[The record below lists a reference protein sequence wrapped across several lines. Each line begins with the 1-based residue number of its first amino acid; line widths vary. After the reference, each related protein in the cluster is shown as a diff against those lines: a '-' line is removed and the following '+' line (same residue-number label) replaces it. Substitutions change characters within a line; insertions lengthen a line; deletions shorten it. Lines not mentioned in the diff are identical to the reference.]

1 MIARRVGQ
9 AAIALVCAFAAAVA
23 IAQTYPSKPIR
34 WILGFPPGGSGDV
47 LCRLLG
53 AKLSESLGQPVVVEN
68 RSGAAGNIG
77 MELAAKSPPDGY
89 TIAFVYSGTHSINPS
104 LYSKMPFAESD
115 FTPVIWLS
123 AVPLVI
129 VVASSQPIA
138 SVRDLIAA
146 AKAKPGQFSF
156 GSAGSGAINH
166 LAGELFASVAG
177 TQLVHVPY
185 RGGAPATA
193 ALLAGDITMIFS
205 EPASIV
211 PHITAGKLRPI
222 AFTSA
227 RRALLMPELPTVA
240 ESGVPTYEVTAW
252 NGVHVPAGTPAEI
265 VQRLN
270 AEFNKIIAA
279 PDMRERM
286 IASGFEPVGGA
297 PERLSELIRTETTK
311 WAKVVKA
318 TGMKVD

>member
-1 MIARRVGQ
+1 MHLIRIVTV
-9 AAIALVCAFAAAVA
+9 LAFALSAASAVA
-23 IAQTYPSKPIR
+23 QSYPSKPIR

-47 LCRLLG
+47 LCRMLG
-53 AKLSESLGQPVVVEN
+53 AKLSEALDQPVIVEN

-77 MELAAKSPPDGY
+77 MELAAKSPPDGH

-104 LYSKMPFAESD
+104 LYTKMPFAESD
-115 FTPVIWLS
+115 FAPVIWLS
-123 AVPLVI
+123 SVPLVL
-129 VVASSQPIA
+129 VVPASQP
-138 SVRDLIAA
+138 VTTLKELIAL
-146 AKAKPGQFSF
+146 AKTKPGQLSF

-166 LAGELFASVAG
+166 LAGELFSAMAG

-185 RGGAPATA
+185 RGGGPATA
-193 ALLAGDITMIFS
+193 ALLGGDITMIFS

-211 PHITAGKLRPI
+211 PHIKAGKLRPI
-222 AFTSA
+222 AVTSG
-227 RRALLMPELPTVA
+227 RRGLLMPELATVA
-240 ESGVPTYEVTAW
+240 EGGVPDYDVTAW

-265 VQRLN
+265 IKRLN
-270 AEFNKIIAA
+270 TEFNKIITA
-279 PDMRERM
+279 PEMRTRM
-286 IASGFEPVGGA
+286 IASGFEPVGGE